1 MQLTVKGKQI
11 DVGEAL
17 RAHVAETLDLVFGK
31 YFGDP
36 IEANVILSREAYLY
50 RAQISVHPGRGIL
63 LQSQAQASAPYAAFD
78 TAADHIAKR
87 LRRHKR
93 RLRDHH
99 RAETGSEQARQY
111 ILAPELDAVEREGG
125 REDGQDARPVIVAEM
140 ATDIPLLSVG
150 EAVMRLDLADSGA
163 IMFRNRAHGG
173 LNMVYRRPDGHVGWV
188 DPEGNPQENSEGIPS
203 GVTSGVSGG
212 IPEEIPQ
219 GNPSA

>member
-1 MQLTVKGKQI
+1 MHLTVKGKQI

-50 RAQISVHPGRGIL
+50 RAQISVHSGRGIL

-78 TAADHIAKR
+78 AAADHIAKR
-87 LRRHKR
+87 LRRYKR

-111 ILAPELDAVEREGG
+111 VLAAEADDAAEPES
-125 REDGQDARPVIVAEM
+125 GQDARPVIVAEM
-140 ATDIPLLSVG
+140 ETDIPILSVG
-150 EAVMRLDLADSGA
+150 EAVMRLDLADNGA
-163 IMFRNRAHGG
+163 MMFRNRAHGG
-173 LNMVYRRPDGHVGWV
+173 MNMVYRRSDGHVGWV
-188 DPEGNPQENSEGIPS
+188 DPQGNSSQGNF
-203 GVTSGVSGG
+203 
-212 IPEEIPQ
+212 PQ
-219 GNPSA
+219 GNLHQEAAQEAPTGASQGNFSA

>member
-17 RAHVAETLDLVFGK
+17 RAHVAETLDLVFEK

-99 RAETGSEQARQY
+99 RAETGAEQARQY
-111 ILAPELDAVEREGG
+111 ILAPELDDASEREN
-125 REDGQDARPVIVAEM
+125 GQDARPVIVAEM
-140 ATDIPLLSVG
+140 AMDIPVLSVG

-163 IMFRNRAHGG
+163 MMFRNRAHGG
-173 LNMVYRRPDGHVGWV
+173 LNMGYRRPDGHVGWV
-188 DPEGNPQENSEGIPS
+188 DPEGNPQESS
-203 GVTSGVSGG
+203 GGVSGR
-212 IPEEIPQ
+212 IPQ
-219 GNPSA
+219 GDPSA